1 MKTTTFLVAL
11 ASTSVVSASVAARD
25 HGEHAADT
33 TVPTPPTLT
42 SIQLGPTESC
52 LALCSADDVNCRASC
67 VGGASAN
74 TDQVNQTY
82 DCISACPQGDGS
94 KAASDAYAVCK
105 DACIT
110 SYYLVSQTPGV
121 TPTPAPTSV
130 SSVSTTAT
138 GSVSSSASDA
148 TKATASSTSSATS
161 ASGTGSRTAATSA
174 TSTRTSSASGTESAA
189 ATSSSPSSDAANG
202 PSFVSAGSLAA
213 IVLAFFAL

>member
-74 TDQVNQTY
+74 TDQVNQ
-82 DCISACPQGDGS
+82 
-94 KAASDAYAVCK
+94 
-105 DACIT
+105 
-110 SYYLVSQTPGV
+110 
-121 TPTPAPTSV
+121 
-130 SSVSTTAT
+130 
-138 GSVSSSASDA
+138 A